1 MLTWYFCIIS
11 FVMITVICLTWY
23 FCNISFVTMAVI
35 YLKASAFTASKFSF
49 NCQDVYIASYFCL
62 YDFHSVYFFI
72 THSYYSYTS
81 QPFIWQ
87 RHLALIVFLWWFWG
101 SVNLNFHT
109 YYLNSSLRV
118 GKNLVSQTEGLTCSS
133 SIKKVE
139 QQSMTKNYHAVS
151 PLSCG

>member
-11 FVMITVICLTWY
+11 FVMITVIVLHGTFVLLVLSRWQW
-23 FCNISFVTMAVI
+23 FVWKQVLLVQVSFLLVVRT
-35 YLKASAFTASKFSF
+35 F
-49 NCQDVYIASYFCL
+49 IAWYFCL

-151 PLSCG
+151 PLSCD